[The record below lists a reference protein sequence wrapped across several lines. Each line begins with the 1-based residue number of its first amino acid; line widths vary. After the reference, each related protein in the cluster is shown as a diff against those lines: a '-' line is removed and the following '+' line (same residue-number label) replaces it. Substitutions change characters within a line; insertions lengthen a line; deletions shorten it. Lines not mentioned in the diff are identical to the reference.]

1 MNRRKEIA
9 IVSSCN
15 TKFVPHLAAL
25 FVSVLEN
32 SDPKT
37 FVRFYVVDDN
47 IDAESKKLLR
57 FSVKNSRMN
66 TDVEFLKINK
76 EFFENVVTS
85 DRIPETAYYRIAI
98 PELFRGKNVERILYM
113 DCDMVALDDITKL
126 WSLDFNGAIVAAI
139 EDAGFHQRLEKM
151 EIPAKSMRYF
161 NSGLMLINVE
171 KWLEQD
177 ITHKVLKFIE
187 ENPEKLRFHDQ
198 DVLNAVLHDRWIALH
213 PKWNAQGYIMANA
226 KKHPTAKGEKE
237 YEEARQNPSIIHFS
251 GHVKPWSKDFKGSSK
266 KYYEKYANMTAFRCV
281 EKFPQY
287 PLYAQV
293 NRNRNRNTFV
303 K

>member
-32 SDPKT
+32 SDPKV
-37 FVRFYVVDDN
+37 FVHFYVIDDN
-47 IDAESKKLLR
+47 IDFESKQLLR

-76 EFFENVVTS
+76 KFFEKVVTS

-98 PELFRGKNVERILYM
+98 PELFRGRNVERLLYM
-113 DCDMVALDDITKL
+113 DCDMIAVKDVTALWQLEFGGNIL
-126 WSLDFNGAIVAAI
+126 AAV

-151 EIPAKSMRYF
+151 AIPVQSTRYF
-161 NSGLMLINVE
+161 NSGLMLINVK
-171 KWLEQD
+171 KWLDQD
-177 ITHKVLKFIE
+177 ITKKVLTFIE

-198 DVLNAVLHDRWIALH
+198 DALNAILHDRWLSLH
-213 PKWNAQGYIMANA
+213 PKWNAQGYIMAKA
-226 KKHPTAKGEKE
+226 KQHPTIQGEKE
-237 YEEARQNPSIIHFS
+237 YEETRKDPAILHFS
-251 GHVKPWSKDFKGSSK
+251 GHVKPWSNEFREPTK
-266 KYYEKYANMTAFRCV
+266 KYYDQYASMTAFRCV
-281 EKFPQY
+281 ANFPKY
-287 PLYAQV
+287 PLYA
-293 NRNRNRNTFV
+293 RINRNTEYTTH
-303 K
+303 

>member
-32 SDPKT
+32 SDPKV
-37 FVRFYVVDDN
+37 FVRFYVIDDN
-47 IDAESKKLLR
+47 IDNESKQLLR

-66 TDVEFLKINK
+66 TEVEFLKINK
-76 EFFENVVTS
+76 KFFENVVTS

-98 PELFRGKNVERILYM
+98 PELFRGKNVERLLYM
-113 DCDMVALDDITKL
+113 DCDMITVKDVTPL
-126 WSLDFNGAIVAAI
+126 WDLEFNGAILAAV

-151 EIPAKSMRYF
+151 EIPAKSTRYF

-177 ITHKVLKFIE
+177 ITKKVLTFIE

-198 DVLNAVLHDRWIALH
+198 DALNAILHDRWIPLH
-213 PKWNAQGYIMANA
+213 PKWNAQGYIMAKA
-226 KKHPTAKGEKE
+226 KQHPTPQGEKE
-237 YEEARQNPSIIHFS
+237 YEETRKDPSIIHFS
-251 GHVKPWSKDFKGSSK
+251 GHVKPWSKDFEGPTK
-266 KYYEKYANMTAFRCV
+266 KYYDKYENMTAFRCV
-281 EKFPQY
+281 AKFPKY
-287 PLYAQV
+287 PLYA
-293 NRNRNRNTFV
+293 RINRNTEV
-303 K
+303 SR

>member
-37 FVRFYVVDDN
+37 FVRFYVIDDN
-47 IDAESKKLLR
+47 IDLESKKLLR
-57 FSVKNSRMN
+57 FSIKNSRMN
-66 TDVEFLKINK
+66 TEVEFLKINK
-76 EFFENVVTS
+76 KFFENVVTS

-98 PELFRGKNVERILYM
+98 PELFRGKNVERLLYM
-113 DCDMVALDDITKL
+113 DCDMITVKDVTPL
-126 WSLDFNGAIVAAI
+126 WDLEFDGAILAAV

-151 EIPAKSMRYF
+151 EIPVQSTRYF

-177 ITHKVLKFIE
+177 ITKKVLTFIE

-198 DVLNAVLHDRWIALH
+198 DALNAILHDRWIPLH
-213 PKWNAQGYIMANA
+213 PKWNAQGYIMAKA
-226 KKHPTAKGEKE
+226 KQHPTAQGEKE
-237 YEEARQNPSIIHFS
+237 YEETRKDPSIIHFS
-251 GHVKPWSKDFKGSSK
+251 GHVKPWSKDFKGPTK
-266 KYYEKYANMTAFRCV
+266 KYYDKYANMTAFRCV
-281 EKFPQY
+281 TKFPKY
-287 PLYAQV
+287 PLYA
-293 NRNRNRNTFV
+293 RINRNTEV
-303 K
+303 TR

>member
-37 FVRFYVVDDN
+37 FVRFYVIDDN
-47 IDAESKKLLR
+47 IDLESKKLLR
-57 FSVKNSRMN
+57 FSIKNSRMN
-66 TDVEFLKINK
+66 TEVEFLKINK
-76 EFFENVVTS
+76 KFFENVVTS

-98 PELFRGKNVERILYM
+98 PELFRGKNVERLLYM
-113 DCDMVALDDITKL
+113 DCDMITVKDVTPL
-126 WSLDFNGAIVAAI
+126 WDLEFDGAILAAV

-151 EIPAKSMRYF
+151 EIPVQSTRYF

-177 ITHKVLKFIE
+177 ITKKVLTFIE

-198 DVLNAVLHDRWIALH
+198 DALNAILHDRWIPLH
-213 PKWNAQGYIMANA
+213 PKWNAQGYIMAKA
-226 KKHPTAKGEKE
+226 KQHPTAQGEKE
-237 YEEARQNPSIIHFS
+237 YEETREDPSIIHFS
-251 GHVKPWSKDFKGSSK
+251 GHVKPWSKDFKGPTK
-266 KYYEKYANMTAFRCV
+266 KYYDKYANMTAFRCV
-281 EKFPQY
+281 AKFPKY
-287 PLYAQV
+287 PLYA
-293 NRNRNRNTFV
+293 RINRNTEV
-303 K
+303 TR